1 MNQMDRFFSHNKVAI
16 LFIAT
21 IQNLQKNRVPR
32 LGAALAFYMSL
43 SLAPIVVIMLSIAG
57 YMFGS
62 KAAESRLL
70 SEIQG
75 LVGQSGAQVI
85 GRIVESG
92 YRPSHGVIATVVG
105 LATLFFGAT
114 AVISEMQD
122 ALNTIW
128 RVQDRGASS
137 ASGHLL
143 LWLKDRLFA
152 FGLVLGAGMLLVFSL
167 TLSVW
172 TSLADQFLISPP
184 HVLVTIAH
192 SIFSFILVVTLVS
205 FLFKFLPNVVLRWTD
220 VLPGAVLTTLLM
232 MAGKAMLSAYLGN
245 AHYEDIYGAPGSL
258 VILLV
263 WIYYIAQVIY
273 FGAEFTREYTI
284 RHGSLVE
291 VKQTPEASNAPLQG
305 QVC

>member
-1 MNQMDRFFSHNKVAI
+1 MNQTDRLFSHNKVAI

-43 SLAPIVVIMLSIAG
+43 SLAPIVVLMLSIAG

-92 YRPSHGVIATVVG
+92 YRPSHGVIATAVG

-128 RVQDRGASS
+128 RVQDRATSS
-137 ASGHLL
+137 AHLAWL
-143 LWLKDRLFA
+143 ALARTILPSFHVLRGTSVATMGMAPFALAAAINWLKY
-152 FGLVLGAGMLLVFSL
+152 
-167 TLSVW
+167 
-172 TSLADQFLISPP
+172 QP
-184 HVLVTIAH
+184 
-192 SIFSFILVVTLVS
+192 
-205 FLFKFLPNVVLRWTD
+205 
-220 VLPGAVLTTLLM
+220 
-232 MAGKAMLSAYLGN
+232 
-245 AHYEDIYGAPGSL
+245 
-258 VILLV
+258 
-263 WIYYIAQVIY
+263 
-273 FGAEFTREYTI
+273 
-284 RHGSLVE
+284 
-291 VKQTPEASNAPLQG
+291 
-305 QVC
+305 